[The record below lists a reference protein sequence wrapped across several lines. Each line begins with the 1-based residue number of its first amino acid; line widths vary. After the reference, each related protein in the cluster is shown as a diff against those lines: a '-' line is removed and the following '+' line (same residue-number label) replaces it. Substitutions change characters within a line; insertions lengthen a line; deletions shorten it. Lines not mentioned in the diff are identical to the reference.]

1 MERNFIMSIP
11 TIKAVRVHQYG
22 GPEQLKLE
30 HIPRPNPLAGEVLI
44 RIYAAGVLPY
54 DWKYR
59 QGQFK
64 HVRPANF
71 PYIPGSSFAG
81 IIEEVGADVTEFRK
95 GQAVFGRSEKGTYA
109 EYTTVPV
116 KGLSLKPE
124 KLTFD
129 EAVTIPGSAL
139 PAWLTLF
146 HNGGLMTGQKVLIHA
161 AAGGFGML
169 AVQFAKWKG
178 AHVIGTCSTNN
189 VDFVYALGADSV
201 IDYTS
206 ERFEQKASDVD
217 LVIDTVG
224 GQTLERSWSVVKQG
238 GTLLSI
244 VEELSQEKAKE
255 HRINVTKP
263 GINMMPSHE
272 ELQKISQ
279 QIAQM
284 IVEGQI
290 KSVINKK
297 YPLHEVQQAH
307 QHSQTGHGRGRI
319 VLHIAD

>member
-1 MERNFIMSIP
+1 MM
-11 TIKAVRVHQYG
+11 KAVQVQQYG
-22 GPEQLKLE
+22 GPEQLKLVQ
-30 HIPRPNPLAGEVLI
+30 IPRPKPLAEEVLV
-44 RIYAAGVLPY
+44 RIYTAGVLPY

-64 HVRPANF
+64 NFRPANF

-81 IIEEVGADVTEFRK
+81 MIEEVGSDVTEFRN

-109 EYTTVPV
+109 EYTTAPV
-116 KGLSLKPE
+116 KGLSLKPV

-146 HNGGLMTGQKVLIHA
+146 HTGGLMAGHKVLIHA

-189 VDFVYALGADSV
+189 VDFVYALGADTV

-206 ERFEQKASDVD
+206 EKFEQKASDVD

-244 VEELSQEKAKE
+244 VEELSQEKAKK
-255 HRINVTKP
+255 HKIHVIKP
-263 GINMMPSHE
+263 GLHSMPSPE
-272 ELQKISQ
+272 KLQEIPQ

-284 IVEGQI
+284 MAEGQI

-297 YPLHEVQQAH
+297 FLLHEVQQAH
-307 QHSQTGHGRGRI
+307 KLSQTGHGRGRI

>member
-1 MERNFIMSIP
+1 MSIP
-11 TIKAVRVHQYG
+11 MIKAVRVHQYG

-30 HIPRPNPLAGEVLI
+30 HIPRPKPLAGEVLI

-64 HVRPANF
+64 QFRPAKF

-81 IIEEVGADVTEFRK
+81 IIEEVGADVTDFRK
-95 GQAVFGRSEKGTYA
+95 EQAVFGRSEKGTYA
-109 EYTTVPV
+109 EYTTAPI

-139 PAWLTLF
+139 TAWLTLF
-146 HNGGLMTGQKVLIHA
+146 HNGGLMTGQRVLIHA

-189 VDFVYALGADSV
+189 VDFVHALGADTV

-206 ERFEQKASDVD
+206 ERIEQKASDVD
-217 LVIDTVG
+217 LVIDTLG

-238 GTLLSI
+238 GRLLSI
-244 VEELSQEKAKE
+244 VEEPSQEKAKE
-255 HRINVTKP
+255 RGIHVIKP
-263 GINMMPSHE
+263 SLNSMPSPKKQQE
-272 ELQKISQ
+272 ISQ
-279 QIAQM
+279 QIAQL
-284 IVEGQI
+284 IVEGKI

-297 YPLHEVQQAH
+297 FPLHEVQQAH
-307 QHSQTGHGRGRI
+307 ELSQTGHGRGRI
-319 VLHIAD
+319 VLHIAY

>member
-1 MERNFIMSIP
+1 MS
-11 TIKAVRVHQYG
+11 TQMIKVIRVHQYG

-30 HIPRPNPLAGEVLI
+30 QIPRPKPLAREVLI
-44 RIYAAGVLPY
+44 LIYAAGVLPY

-64 HVRPANF
+64 NFRPAQF

-81 IIEEVGADVTEFRK
+81 IIEEVGPDVTDFHK

-109 EYTTVPV
+109 EYTTASIE
-116 KGLSLKPE
+116 GLSLKPV
-124 KLTFD
+124 KLNFD

-146 HNGGLMTGQKVLIHA
+146 HDGGLIAGQKVLIHA

-189 VDFVYALGADSV
+189 VDFVYSLGADKV

-206 ERFEQKASDVD
+206 EPFEQNALDVD

-224 GQTLERSWSVVKQG
+224 GDTLERSWSVVKRG
-238 GTLLSI
+238 GMLLSI
-244 VEELSQEKAKE
+244 VEKPSSDKAKE
-255 HRINVTKP
+255 HGINVVKP
-263 GINMMPSHE
+263 GLDSMPSPE
-272 ELQKISQ
+272 ELQAISQ
-279 QIAQM
+279 FIAQM

-290 KSVINKK
+290 RVVISKK
-297 YPLHEVQQAH
+297 FPLHEVQQAH
-307 QHSQTGHGRGRI
+307 ELSQIGHGRGRI

>member
-1 MERNFIMSIP
+1 MSIP
-11 TIKAVRVHQYG
+11 MIKAVRVHQYG
-22 GPEQLKLE
+22 GLEQLKIE
-30 HIPRPNPLAGEVLI
+30 HIPRLNPLAGEVLI

-64 HVRPANF
+64 KFRPAKF

-81 IIEEVGADVTEFRK
+81 IIEEVGADVTEFSK

-109 EYTTVPV
+109 EYTTAPI

-146 HNGGLMTGQKVLIHA
+146 HNGGLVAGQKVLIHA
-161 AAGGFGML
+161 AAGGFGNL

-189 VDFVYALGADSV
+189 VDFVNALGADTV
-201 IDYTS
+201 IDYTA

-224 GQTLERSWSVVKQG
+224 GKTLERSWSVVKQG
-238 GTLLSI
+238 GRLLSI
-244 VEELSQEKAKE
+244 VEELSKEKAKE
-255 HRINVTKP
+255 REIHVIKP
-263 GINMMPSHE
+263 SLHSMPSPE
-272 ELQKISQ
+272 KLQEISR

-284 IVEGQI
+284 LVEGKI
-290 KSVINKK
+290 NSVIHKK
-297 YPLHEVQQAH
+297 FPLHEVQQAH
-307 QHSQTGHGRGRI
+307 ELSQTGHGQGRI
-319 VLHIAD
+319 VLHIAN